1 MIDEKTMI
9 RVIDARLHYIF
20 SSLDKYSVE
29 EANALINLLKEYNPN
44 VLNNDEREIH
54 IDKECCQDQ
63 DPETIIALIAITTFF
78 TVLVLIEL
86 LELD

>member
-20 SSLDKYSVE
+20 SSLDKYSIE

-44 VLNNDEREIH
+44 VLNNDESEIH
-54 IDKECCQDQ
+54 IDKECSSA
-63 DPETIIALIAITTFF
+63 PELITVLISVTTYLSVLTLIAL
-78 TVLVLIEL
+78 
-86 LELD
+86 LDT